1 MIMVTKK
8 YLVSISLAATMAL
21 TLTPLLA
28 GCFNPIQ
35 AALEQGVEGVTED
48 ALGGDVDLNLDGNGA
63 SMPEGWPSVVPV
75 IDGTIESSIRLG
87 SGDTQTWSVT
97 ITVNDTNE
105 AWSTI
110 KSDFEGAGFITDFE
124 SVSSDGAMGSFSD
137 GMYSAIVDITDNGSG
152 GLAATY
158 IVSLVTTQ

>member
-1 MIMVTKK
+1 MFNRK
-8 YLVSISLAATMAL
+8 YLVSVTLAATMAVGM
-21 TLTPLLA
+21 TPLLA

-35 AALEQGVEGVTED
+35 AALEQGVQDVTGD

-63 SMPEGWPSVVPV
+63 SMPEGWPSEVPV
-75 IDGTIESSIRLG
+75 IDGTIESSVRLG

-97 ITVNDTNE
+97 ITVANTDE
-105 AWSTI
+105 AWATI
-110 KSDFEGAGFITDFE
+110 RSDFEGAGFTTDFE

-137 GMYSAIVDITDNGSG
+137 GSYSVIVDIAEDGSG

-158 IVSLVTTQ
+158 IVSLASSTQ